1 MTNTERK
8 NQDYIDAVKG
18 LCMVFHVNDPTKPI
32 YRTNVGKA
40 WQNQGSQFNN
50 NITIPGDL
58 MTRAMEE
65 FAQERG
71 RIFDYK
77 TGPKGHLINIR
88 II

>member
-1 MTNTERK
+1 MANIERTDR
-8 NQDYIDAVKG
+8 DYIDAVKG
-18 LCMVFHVNDPTKPI
+18 ICMAFHANNPTKSI
-32 YRTNVGKA
+32 FKTNVGKA
-40 WQNQGSQFNN
+40 WQSQGSQFNN